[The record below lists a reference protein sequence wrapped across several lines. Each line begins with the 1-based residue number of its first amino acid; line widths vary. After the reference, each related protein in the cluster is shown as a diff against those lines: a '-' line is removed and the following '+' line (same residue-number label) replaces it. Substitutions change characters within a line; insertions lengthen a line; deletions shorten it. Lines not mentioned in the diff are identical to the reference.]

1 VEEARAV
8 LARLER
14 IDALDRARADPAVV
28 LGELRELVREAEV
41 WARRERDARAASAVE
56 GVAERVIGCP
66 SAPVSPL
73 GASGTLEIGLRWA
86 NRPHPASR

>member
-1 VEEARAV
+1 M

-28 LGELRELVREAEV
+28 LDELRELVREAEV
-41 WARRERDARAASAVE
+41 WARRERDTRAAAAVE
-56 GVAERVIGCP
+56 DVAERVIGRP
-66 SAPVSPL
+66 SSPL
-73 GASGTLEIGLRWA
+73 SPPGANGTLEIGLRWA

>member
-28 LGELRELVREAEV
+28 LGELRELVRVAEA
-41 WARRERDARAASAVE
+41 WARRERDERA
-56 GVAERVIGCP
+56 VAAAQRLAEHAIVT
-66 SAPVSPL
+66 A
-73 GASGTLEIGLRWA
+73 
-86 NRPHPASR
+86 